1 MQETTAA
8 ATEGPGSRAAGQ
20 SRRAAPKGPEE
31 CDQQA
36 ARGGQ
41 GQARSDADQDSGG
54 PATRTELERRKHK
67 DRAHQRAGRVARR
80 RAGRRAEPEPD
91 SHSRP
96 APRAGSAEGVRR
108 AVLVRSGAV
117 A

>member
-41 GQARSDADQDSGG
+41 GQASLRSDADQDSGG

-96 APRAGSAEGVRR
+96 ASGPEALKGSVEQF
-108 AVLVRSGAV
+108 
-117 A
+117 